1 MGWKIGELFHGI
13 RKKNEPAVRPEVI
26 IRLQQIRDLYL
37 ESADI
42 MANTRNLTTFLY
54 RYEDARRF
62 ISGFNSIMVQEGQAP
77 IPEMNDDIDALFSNR
92 IREVVTYE
100 IESAQKLK
108 TPSGRQNRLQRII
121 SALESVDRKDGGFI
135 DDVIIDVE
143 DSVFRAMYQGVDWS
157 KEPSDYDLGVDEG
170 MVLQAM
176 KEAAIR
182 DARRRGFD
190 DTQIE
195 AVVKKVF
202 GK

>member
-62 ISGFNSIMVQEGQAP
+62 ISGFNSIMVQEGQVP

-108 TPSGRQNRLQRII
+108 TPSGRQNP
-121 SALESVDRKDGGFI
+121 SATDH
-135 DDVIIDVE
+135 
-143 DSVFRAMYQGVDWS
+143 
-157 KEPSDYDLGVDEG
+157 
-170 MVLQAM
+170 
-176 KEAAIR
+176 IR
-182 DARRRGFD
+182 
-190 DTQIE
+190 T
-195 AVVKKVF
+195 
-202 GK
+202 GKR